1 MSKLFSK
8 VIIENIEKYN
18 CNEEEAASLVDIYNS
33 TVKKMAT
40 TLARRAFYELRDF
53 ASIRVVDELKR
64 YKDHSLE
71 IEKCQSSISRY
82 IGTFTDSEGKK
93 ILKVIVVLEKN

>member
-53 ASIRVVDELKR
+53 ASIRVVDELKG
-64 YKDHSLE
+64 YKDYSLE
-71 IEKCQSSISRY
+71 IEKCQSSIFRY

>member
-18 CNEEEAASLVDIYNS
+18 CNEKEAGLFVDIYNS

-40 TLARRAFYELRDF
+40 TLARRAFYELSDF
-53 ASIRVVDELKR
+53 ASIRVVDELR
-64 YKDHSLE
+64 GYKDYSLE
-71 IEKCQSSISRY
+71 IEKYNGPQNLDKKMEVERY
-82 IGTFTDSEGKK
+82 NSPKR
-93 ILKVIVVLEKN
+93 

>member
-33 TVKKMAT
+33 TVKKM
-40 TLARRAFYELRDF
+40 ELHSP
-53 ASIRVVDELKR
+53 AELFM
-64 YKDHSLE
+64 S
-71 IEKCQSSISRY
+71 
-82 IGTFTDSEGKK
+82 
-93 ILKVIVVLEKN
+93 